1 MRKRQGLI
9 IRVLLGWWL
18 FCLAGQCLSLPLYQ
32 GPDSGASAHLSM
44 AMDAGAGG
52 HHDCGSGDRVC
63 DAPAFPAFFLL
74 LAAALPFLLWLGQ
87 SRLRAVPLRPLAR
100 FRAVATGPPLYLLSQ
115 RFLE

>member
-32 GPDSGASAHLSM
+32 SL
-44 AMDAGAGG
+44 DAGFSGHDAVAMQDHGG
-52 HHDCGSGDRVC
+52 SHHDCGGDATVC
-63 DAPAFPAFFLL
+63 DEVAFPAFFLV
-74 LAAALPFLLWLGQ
+74 LAAALPFLLWLGH
-87 SRLRAVPLRPLAR
+87 SRLQAVPLRPLVP